1 MGIAA
6 DIAIIIVAAQI
17 GGLVAQ
23 WLRQPL
29 IVGYILAG
37 VAVGPFTG
45 GVTVSNPSDIA
56 LLAEIG
62 VALLLF
68 TLGIEFS
75 LKQLQPV
82 RRIAL
87 LGAPLQILLTI
98 AFGYGIGQMLGL
110 DWVASIWFG
119 AVISTSNTMIVLK
132 LLAGRGLMGTLSS
145 RVMLGIFVVQDLCM
159 MAAMLILPYIGGD
172 QLDLGAL
179 AWAVLRAALFLGVM
193 LLLGTRLIPWL
204 MRYVV
209 RWESRELFLITVTAL
224 GLGIG
229 YSAFLAGLSFA
240 FGAFLAGLV
249 LSESDYNYQALSEV
263 IPLRDLFAMLFFVS
277 VGMLLD
283 PAFLIANFGVVLA
296 VVAAVALGKALIFG
310 GLSFAFGYRNVIP
323 LATALAL
330 FQFGEFSFVL
340 ARVGLQ
346 DGIFSPDDYSL
357 MLSAALVSILI
368 TPPAFHLIEPLYAL
382 QRRLFGS
389 EPARTLEPPSFDA
402 LKEHVVIAGAGRVGQ
417 FVAGML
423 HAMNVPVVAIEL
435 NQQRVEECRRQ
446 GIPVIYGDASNHI
459 VLAAAA
465 IEEARLAL
473 ITTPTLQTTLAIVS
487 QVRRVRPDLHIVA
500 RAEGVEPLGD
510 LHDLGVYEV
519 VQPEFEAGLEI
530 ARQALLHLDIPDAE
544 VLRYVD
550 EVRRSLYAPIYR
562 ESPEHRLG
570 VQTLM
575 RAQRMLAFNWIPLPE
590 QSPLIGRS
598 LNDAQVRSRTGVT
611 VVAILRHE
619 RLIAPPEPAEALQP
633 GDILAVIGSQDAL
646 KRFVALTHSENQE
659 TEPAKTVERH
669 SE

>member
-87 LGAPLQILLTI
+87 LGVPLQILLTI

-132 LLAGRGLMGTLSS
+132 LLASRGLMGTLSS

-389 EPARTLEPPSFDA
+389 EPTRTLEPPSFDA
-402 LKEHVVIAGAGRVGQ
+402 MKEHVVIAGAGRVGQ

-487 QVRRVRPDLHIVA
+487 QVRRLRPDLHIVA

-562 ESPEHRLG
+562 GSPEHRLG

-646 KRFVALTHSENQE
+646 KRFAALTRPENQE
-659 TEPAKTVERH
+659 PEPAKTMERH

>member
-1 MGIAA
+1 
-6 DIAIIIVAAQI
+6 
-17 GGLVAQ
+17 
-23 WLRQPL
+23 
-29 IVGYILAG
+29 
-37 VAVGPFTG
+37 
-45 GVTVSNPSDIA
+45 
-56 LLAEIG
+56 
-62 VALLLF
+62 
-68 TLGIEFS
+68 
-75 LKQLQPV
+75 
-82 RRIAL
+82 
-87 LGAPLQILLTI
+87 
-98 AFGYGIGQMLGL
+98 
-110 DWVASIWFG
+110 
-119 AVISTSNTMIVLK
+119 
-132 LLAGRGLMGTLSS
+132 
-145 RVMLGIFVVQDLCM
+145 
-159 MAAMLILPYIGGD
+159 
-172 QLDLGAL
+172 
-179 AWAVLRAALFLGVM
+179 
-193 LLLGTRLIPWL
+193 
-204 MRYVV
+204 
-209 RWESRELFLITVTAL
+209 
-224 GLGIG
+224 
-229 YSAFLAGLSFA
+229 
-240 FGAFLAGLV
+240 
-249 LSESDYNYQALSEV
+249 
-263 IPLRDLFAMLFFVS
+263 
-277 VGMLLD
+277 
-283 PAFLIANFGVVLA
+283 
-296 VVAAVALGKALIFG
+296 
-310 GLSFAFGYRNVIP
+310 
-323 LATALAL
+323 
-330 FQFGEFSFVL
+330 
-340 ARVGLQ
+340 
-346 DGIFSPDDYSL
+346 

-500 RAEGVEPLGD
+500 RAEGLEPLGD